1 MPINRVASAAASTS
15 PTKVKK
21 GTGIKKAGGRTA
33 LRRNVVVGVVVGEGC
48 DWLCVHNTCR
58 LLLSKGNFKL
68 RLVNIKDI
76 GRQPILDQL
85 DVLIMGGGDDDDNRK
100 DTREGRDVS
109 ENHYGRGQRRALGK
123 KGMRAIYRR
132 VQQGLMYVGICAGA
146 YLASAKV
153 VKHGC
158 GRGARNL
165 RLCEVSIHREEVFA
179 GGVKGAVGLHQQKLS
194 DGQLGK
200 IVGRAATM
208 RFDDSAVMHVID
220 KSQVTVLA
228 TYKRPVLRQTLCL
241 STPRN
246 SLGKIAYRGEHRYLR
261 HKQEMVGRPAV
272 VKSQL
277 GKGKVLLFGPHPE
290 LHPISPGKLP
300 DRSARSVLTDSIL
313 HVLQEQ
319 DDECE
324 TG

>member
-1 MPINRVASAAASTS
+1 MPINRAASAAS
-15 PTKVKK
+15 PKVR
-21 GTGIKKAGGRTA
+21 TGAVIKQAGGRTSS
-33 LRRNVVVGVVVGEGC
+33 RRNVVVGIVVGEGC
-48 DWLCVHNTCR
+48 DWLCVRNTCK

-85 DVLIMGGGDDDDNRK
+85 DVLIIGGGDDDDNRK
-100 DTREGRDVS
+100 DTREGRDAS
-109 ENHYGRGQRRALGK
+109 ENHYGCGQRRALGK

-132 VQQGLMYVGICAGA
+132 IQQGLMYVGICAGA

-153 VKHGC
+153 VKYGC
-158 GRGARNL
+158 GKGAKNL
-165 RLCEVSIHREEVFA
+165 RLCEVSIHKEEVFA
-179 GGVKGAVGLHQQKLS
+179 GGVKGAVGLHQHKLS
-194 DGQLGK
+194 DSQLGK
-200 IVGRAATM
+200 ILGRAETM
-208 RFDDSAVMHVID
+208 RFDDSAVMQVID
-220 KSQVTVLA
+220 ENQVTVLA
-228 TYKRPVLRQTLCL
+228 TYKRPVLRHTLCL

-246 SLGKIAYRGEHRYLR
+246 SLGKVAYRGEHRYLR

-272 VKSQL
+272 VKSRL

-290 LHPISPGKLP
+290 LHPVSPSKLP

-313 HVLQEQ
+313 HVLQER

-324 TG
+324 TR